1 MNTVRK
7 MDLHQRLIDRRQ
19 RLQTAISEFKETT
32 HLVRLLEEVDS
43 ALERMDKG
51 SYGLCEVC
59 HEPIEEER
67 LMADPLMRNCLDHLT
82 SDQQRALEQ
91 DLDLASRIQ
100 NQLLPNKNLSFDCWE
115 AYYHYEPAGPVSG
128 DYCDLVS
135 SDTERGDIF
144 FLLGDVS
151 GKGVAASILMAHLH
165 AMFRS
170 LIVVGLSA
178 SQLVEQ
184 ANRIFCES
192 TISADYATL
201 VCGRAGKSGE
211 IDVCNAGHCPPLL
224 IRGGEI
230 TSLEATGLPVGI
242 FHSGEYLAQ
251 KVQLAPGDTLILYTD
266 GLTEAQDR
274 ANAEYGV
281 ERLTRLI
288 KRHHD
293 LPPQALTQV
302 CLEDLRTFLS
312 GTPKT
317 DDLTVM
323 VIRRVK

>member
-1 MNTVRK
+1 MNAVRK
-7 MDLHQRLIDRRQ
+7 MDLNQRLLDRRQ

-43 ALERMDKG
+43 ALQRMDKG

-100 NQLLPNKNLSFDCWE
+100 TQLLPHKSLRFDGWE

-135 SDTERGDIF
+135 SETERGDIF

-170 LIVVGLSA
+170 LIAVGLSA
-178 SQLVEQ
+178 NQLVER
-184 ANRIFCES
+184 ANRIFWCVEKP
-192 TISADYATL
+192 
-201 VCGRAGKSGE
+201 VNQGRSMFAMPG
-211 IDVCNAGHCPPLL
+211 IVPL
-224 IRGGEI
+224 
-230 TSLEATGLPVGI
+230 S
-242 FHSGEYLAQ
+242 
-251 KVQLAPGDTLILYTD
+251 
-266 GLTEAQDR
+266 
-274 ANAEYGV
+274 
-281 ERLTRLI
+281 
-288 KRHHD
+288 
-293 LPPQALTQV
+293 
-302 CLEDLRTFLS
+302 
-312 GTPKT
+312 
-317 DDLTVM
+317 
-323 VIRRVK
+323 